1 MSEQCPPLCLA
12 SSKTVFSCV
21 TASSGYLPYSP
32 LSFPPC
38 QLLTNGTCWGQKLRN
53 SSSCEQ
59 INQNSLP
66 VANQQNEEA
75 SDWWRHGMRP
85 DPRGPASL
93 WLHPRQS
100 EQLSQPLPVLSLTS
114 DPGAA
119 MARRLQYWALMLQCK
134 DTSHRWRVSWIRL
147 YTAAAHTNRIAHVET
162 EKAKNSTKDVRAYG
176 KSPDSISRGWFLSSR
191 HDEYVSGFWSL

>member
-1 MSEQCPPLCLA
+1 MLGT
-12 SSKTVFSCV
+12 KV
-21 TASSGYLPYSP
+21 T
-32 LSFPPC
+32 
-38 QLLTNGTCWGQKLRN
+38 QLLVMRADK
-53 SSSCEQ
+53 SEFASCGKSAKWRSQ
-59 INQNSLP
+59 RLS
-66 VANQQNEEA
+66 
-75 SDWWRHGMRP
+75 WRHGMRP
-85 DPRGPASL
+85 DPRGPAFL